1 MKLSIGVT
9 ALAALA
15 AVVSACEPECRHG
28 VATDFANS
36 YHDAIAH
43 TLQLLKPE
51 LTKFS
56 VHDTLPSQISA
67 AVSEDALRAGI
78 EAGVTSSIDKM
89 ITAVT
94 GESLDKLYYAEL
106 FNTGPGKAFKGDC
119 NAIVPETGKPRL
131 TRKMPPAGESWTMEE
146 CEKMDY
152 ICGNPPSICHFLPE
166 YSSILPFIFK
176 AKERLLNQT
185 RARLS
190 QYSAVNGVFQR
201 TLENDIRNSVV
212 NVLSRE
218 GAGSLVDDP
227 IVNDMMNSIIAKQL
241 IGLLNWSKR
250 DVQNLCR
257 TSDQDI
263 LCNSWDEEIK
273 RKILVWP

>member
-1 MKLSIGVT
+1 MDLFWLLLKGFRHQAFFFHHTDQMKLSIAVT
-9 ALAALA
+9 AIAALA

-36 YHDAIAH
+36 YHGAIAH

-67 AVSEDALRAGI
+67 AVSEDDLRAGI
-78 EAGVTSSIDKM
+78 EIGVTASIDKM

-131 TRKMPPAGESWTMEE
+131 TRKMPPTGESWTMEE
-146 CEKMDY
+146 CK
-152 ICGNPPSICHFLPE
+152 
-166 YSSILPFIFK
+166 
-176 AKERLLNQT
+176 
-185 RARLS
+185 
-190 QYSAVNGVFQR
+190 
-201 TLENDIRNSVV
+201 
-212 NVLSRE
+212 
-218 GAGSLVDDP
+218 
-227 IVNDMMNSIIAKQL
+227 
-241 IGLLNWSKR
+241 
-250 DVQNLCR
+250 
-257 TSDQDI
+257 
-263 LCNSWDEEIK
+263 
-273 RKILVWP
+273 